1 MLIFRPNQGS
11 SVQYVNITLNI
22 PVTTTAQSTSA
33 LDVITYGQAID
44 TAKLYANKANE
55 TFNTP
60 ITVAN
65 PVNNT
70 DTVTRK
76 FLFDTIF
83 PATKAYVTPIL
94 DQYTNNDGGTF
105 TGPVSR
111 ASDPYNL
118 NNAPTNDNT
127 AITNKFANDK
137 LNQAVSSASATN
149 AVVTGQIYEIY
160 GTTTPPGYLKCNGAS
175 VSKTT
180 YSDLYNAIG
189 DQFIFSIIKSVGIP
203 WQSQYGFNSSTQNDI
218 TGWTSTN
225 SLMTAAYYAAS
236 LVTKNYIYVLGGQS
250 SNGAA
255 LNTIQRA
262 SFDNNGVLSSAWS
275 NVGTLPV
282 AMYGMGYAAT
292 KGRFYLIGGYDD
304 TDHSTSSVYSAPI
317 NPDGTLGSF
326 REEISLPDTRGY
338 NSCFVI
344 KNKLY
349 VVCGNT
355 NTNDI
360 YQTTIN
366 NDGTLNSWIILTNTP
381 TFTSNIKSLVI
392 KDRIYI
398 FSSAIYYNTYNS
410 NGDITGTWRNIQD
423 IPNNTT
429 SSMIVCT
436 DNYVFS
442 IGGYIG
448 GNNQY
453 TNASY
458 RAPILADGSIG
469 SWAQISNGPVA
480 AIAAQSAIAGNKIY
494 FIGGYYEDSNNNH
507 FYLNTVYS
515 AAFTSGITDYT
526 QYYTDQSN
534 TSSTFNLPDLTSRSN
549 TSPRMKYIIKT

>member
-1 MLIFRPNQGS
+1 M
-11 SVQYVNITLNI
+11 NIDKLNTQAINNSLESGTINI
-22 PVTTTAQSTSA
+22 PVTVNSNPVTNKEAAT
-33 LDVITYGQAID
+33 LDYLNQQANQH
-44 TAKLYANKANE
+44 LLKANPVM
-55 TFNTP
+55 TGSLQLTYTP
-60 ITVAN
+60 TDDNHIVSKQYVLDANAQRVNSSQAYFSNHIQNYLPKNGGTITGDLILSGN
-65 PVNNT
+65 PVNNFDLATYGYLQSKIANMTGGGSIT
-70 DTVTRK
+70 DGVKTG
-76 FLFDTIF
+76 TI
-83 PATKAYVTPIL
+83 VE
-94 DQYTNNDGGTF
+94 
-105 TGPVSR
+105 V
-111 ASDPYNL
+111 PYNYTY
-118 NNAPTNDNT
+118 NN
-127 AITNKFANDK
+127 
-137 LNQAVSSASATN
+137 SA
-149 AVVTGQIYEIY
+149 
-160 GTTTPPGYLKCNGAS
+160 YLLCNGAS

-180 YSDLYNAIG
+180 YSNLYGVIG
-189 DQFIFSIIKSVGIP
+189 DNFTTLYPSTDKP
-203 WQSQYGFNSSTQNDI
+203 WQSQYGINPSTQNDI